1 MNRISVAIAARV
13 KLIQQMTVV
22 GVGLIGGSLCRA
34 VRQAGFVSKIIGF
47 DQQDIEVRRAVE
59 LGVIDIAGGSL
70 QAAIAS
76 SQLILLAVPVGATES
91 VLRMIQPYLNGGQVV
106 TDVGSSKA
114 NVLSAVERVFG
125 HPLENFVAGH
135 PIAGKERSGVEASTP
150 DLFRGHR
157 VILTPVE
164 STALSA
170 VDLVTEMWQSTGAIV
185 EQLGAEQ
192 HDLVLGATSHLPHV
206 LAYAT
211 VDTLANL
218 PYVDEI
224 FRFAAGGFR
233 DYSRIVSSDPVMWRD
248 ICLENRDAILAVLDR
263 FESHLGGIRKAIER
277 RDGDA
282 LEASFTAAKSVR
294 DEFLEKYE

>member
-1 MNRISVAIAARV
+1 M
-13 KLIQQMTVV
+13 IQQMTVI
-22 GVGLIGGSLCRA
+22 GVGLIGGSVCRA
-34 VRQAGFVSKIIGF
+34 VRQAGFVAKIIGF
-47 DQQDIEVRRAVE
+47 DQQGDEVCRAVK
-59 LGVIDIAGGSL
+59 LGVIDHVGGNL
-70 QAAIAS
+70 RATIAS

-91 VLRMIQPYLNGGQVV
+91 VLRMIKPYLNGDQVV

-135 PIAGKERSGVEASTP
+135 PIAGKENSGVEASTP
-150 DLFRGHR
+150 DLFRGNR
-157 VILTPVE
+157 VILTPLDT
-164 STALSA
+164 TASSA
-170 VDLVTEMWQSTGAIV
+170 VDLVTKMWQSTGAIV
-185 EQLGAEQ
+185 EQLDAEQ

-233 DYSRIVSSDPVMWRD
+233 DYSRIASSDPVMWRD

-263 FESHLGGIRKAIER
+263 FESHLGDIRTAIEQR
-277 RDGDA
+277 NGEA
-282 LEASFTAAKSVR
+282 LEATFTAAKNVR
-294 DEFLEKYE
+294 DEFFEKYE